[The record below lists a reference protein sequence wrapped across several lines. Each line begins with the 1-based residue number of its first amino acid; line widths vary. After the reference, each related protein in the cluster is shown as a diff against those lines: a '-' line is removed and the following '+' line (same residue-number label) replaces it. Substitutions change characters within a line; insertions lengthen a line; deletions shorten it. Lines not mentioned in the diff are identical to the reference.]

1 MCLRGSR
8 AIKNMTFSLKILTF
22 RNTFHNN
29 KTILVAASDK
39 ADFNI
44 NFKSRDK
51 KIYDFRL
58 DHLSV
63 NSKTYLDFLFYLMKD
78 LSVST

>member
-1 MCLRGSR
+1 MVVSWVRTKINFGQIRSVIMCLRGSR

-51 KIYDFRL
+51 KIYDFR
-58 DHLSV
+58 
-63 NSKTYLDFLFYLMKD
+63 
-78 LSVST
+78 

>member
-51 KIYDFRL
+51 KIYDFR
-58 DHLSV
+58 
-63 NSKTYLDFLFYLMKD
+63 
-78 LSVST
+78 